1 MTQDMLY
8 FSSLLQLYDIQLV
21 GSLSYQPVLNL
32 AICAMCLICL
42 FLPPFL
48 QWFGF
53 YRSGQD
59 KETIPL
65 QETTLYTQVMGRG
78 EALSFKA
85 PDS

>member
-1 MTQDMLY
+1 MC
-8 FSSLLQLYDIQLV
+8 V
-21 GSLSYQPVLNL
+21 
-32 AICAMCLICL
+32 ICV

-65 QETTLYTQVMGRG
+65 QKTTLYTQVTGWG
-78 EALSFKA
+78 EVLSFSA
-85 PDS
+85 PGS